1 MAHIK
6 SIETTYN
13 NHRFRSRLEARW
25 AYAFDLAGIRW
36 QYEPEGL
43 VCERRLSA
51 WVEPA
56 VTFPYLPDFFLPD
69 LGVWAEV
76 KGRFPDQQELTD
88 LLDAAAHLG
97 GLVLLGPLA
106 NPFGI
111 PWHLYF
117 HKGDLLVTPWAACN
131 KSIVAWHRSEEIGAN
146 DCGEVPDLA
155 DVERFLLDGAGVELA
170 TLPAQHVLRLAM
182 MTAAR
187 ARFEHGETPAR
198 P

>member
-1 MAHIK
+1 MTHIK
-6 SIETTYN
+6 AIETTYG

-51 WVEPA
+51 WGSDE
-56 VTFPYLPDFFLPD
+56 TFPYLPDFFLPD
-69 LGVWAEV
+69 LNLWAEV
-76 KGRFPDQQELTD
+76 KGRFPDQQALTD

-97 GLVLLGPLA
+97 SLVLLGPLA

-111 PWHLYF
+111 PWLLGL
-117 HKGDLLVTPWAACN
+117 HKGYLLAAPWGAGGRL
-131 KSIVAWHRSEEIGAN
+131 AWANWPTDVAN
-146 DCGEVPDLA
+146 DGGDIPALA
-155 DVERFLLDGAGVELA
+155 DVERFLLDGAPPEGA
-170 TLPAQHVLRLAM
+170 RFASQQALRMGM

>member
-51 WVEPA
+51 CVEPA

-69 LGVWAEV
+69 LGTWAEV

-111 PWHLYF
+111 PWHLGFYE
-117 HKGDLLVTPWAACN
+117 GDLLAAPWTADDGP
-131 KSIVAWHRSEEIGAN
+131 AWAGRREDVGASDNGEI
-146 DCGEVPDLA
+146 PDLA
-155 DVERFLLDGAGVELA
+155 DVERFLLDGADPALA
-170 TLPAQHVLRLAM
+170 TLPAQRVLRLAM